1 MTTLW
6 QAVLG
11 AEPRLEAWVVRGH
24 TDLRVARLPR
34 SAWPIVGAAVARA
47 LTARG
52 KSAVILVSS
61 PERFADE
68 LRVWLSG
75 QPPAFV
81 FAEVRVSFLTGLLPL
96 MRR

>member
-11 AEPRLEAWVVRGH
+11 AEPRLEAWAVRGH

-52 KSAVILVSS
+52 KSAVTLKVPWSS
-61 PERFADE
+61 PVSWSCMPTTIRVRESFAPG
-68 LRVWLSG
+68 RG
-75 QPPAFV
+75 
-81 FAEVRVSFLTGLLPL
+81 
-96 MRR
+96 